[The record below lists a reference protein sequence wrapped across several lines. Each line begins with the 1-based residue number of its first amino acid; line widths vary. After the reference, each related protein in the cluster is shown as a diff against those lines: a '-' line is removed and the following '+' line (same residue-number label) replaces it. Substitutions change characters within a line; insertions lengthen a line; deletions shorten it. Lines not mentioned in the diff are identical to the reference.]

1 MMFRQWR
8 FWVGCSLSVV
18 LTVAAL
24 VLLASL
30 ARDSGSRM
38 LVSTLGEN
46 STTIGT
52 DIRLKIGRAL
62 AAGVPLDKLVGVQ
75 QVFEAALDNNRE
87 ISFFALVNSDAQIL
101 TFAARNNATALQL
114 SLMKQVVQLQERTV
128 RNLKKDESGAQV
140 SSKVGESFE
149 AVRMPV
155 AETPE
160 GDPTASLFI
169 GYPENYIDQH
179 VNALAT
185 DVVFAALTAVVLVLE
200 FLWFA
205 SQLKNVRDVGR
216 FRAFVRRLSQ
226 RSFQFRARMSTQD
239 SMGELSRTL
248 DVRLDRLA
256 QRFHKLMEMI
266 QQSPARLAGTTGAMR
281 VDMLSLGQRFGLIA
295 EPKELPSPVDIAHFR
310 IAVFLVAMSAE
321 MCRPFFAIYAGD
333 LVGPDN
339 LSSQLLSSI
348 PLTVFLIFWGISQ
361 PLGVAILNR
370 MGARR
375 WLTTAAV
382 MVGLGTLGSAA
393 TDNWYLLVA
402 LQGLTGF
409 CFGSLLICSL
419 ALMIRS
425 GSGGMTAYL
434 TALVAA
440 GICGSVIGGLLQSN
454 FGYTIAFIVAAAC
467 PFLAI
472 GFMSSPANRA
482 VKKDS
487 RRLSLVAT
495 FKNMLKGNLV
505 SLIALSTIPARMI
518 TTAFLLLIVPLTIMQ
533 MGESAAVVGRL
544 ILLYFF
550 GLFLLAANA
559 EKLASHWKASK
570 AFVIVGATVI
580 VSACLTG
587 HALDGIW
594 GMVAA
599 CVLLGVGQSLMA
611 GSQGNLA
618 IKMMAES
625 APAEANLDLSLGIY
639 RFFDRIGA
647 ALGPIFAAVLI
658 QQYGLREA
666 MLWMAVTLGV
676 CTLASLLTFVVFKGR
691 GQATEALT

>member
-24 VLLASL
+24 VLLAAL

-46 STTIGT
+46 STAIGT
-52 DIRLKIGRAL
+52 DIRLKVERAL
-62 AAGVPLDKLVGVQ
+62 GAGVPLDKLVGVRE
-75 QVFEAALDNNRE
+75 VFEAALNNYRE
-87 ISFFALVNSDAQIL
+87 ISFFALVNGDAQIL
-101 TFAARNNATALQL
+101 TFTARSNATALQL
-114 SLMKQVVQLQERTV
+114 SLMKQIVQLQERTA
-128 RNLKKDESGAQV
+128 RNLKLDEAGVQV
-140 SSKVGESFE
+140 TSKTGESFQ
-149 AVRMPV
+149 AVRMPF

-205 SQLKNVRDVGR
+205 SQLKGVRDVGR
-216 FRAFVRRLSQ
+216 FRAFVKRLAQ
-226 RSFQFRARMSTQD
+226 RNFEFRAHMNSRD
-239 SMGELSRTL
+239 SMGEMSRVL
-248 DVRLDRLA
+248 DVRLNHLA
-256 QRFHKLMEMI
+256 QRFHQLMNMI
-266 QQSPARLAGTTGAMR
+266 QRAPTR
-281 VDMLSLGQRFGLIA
+281 VAVASAAVQADLINLGQRFGLIA

-321 MCRPFFAIYAGD
+321 MCRPFFAIYAAE
-333 LVGPDN
+333 LVSPDS
-339 LSSQLLSSI
+339 LSSQMLSSI
-348 PLTVFLIFWGISQ
+348 PLTVFLILWGISQ
-361 PLGVAILNR
+361 PLGVAILKR
-370 MGARR
+370 VGARR
-375 WLTTAAV
+375 WLTTAAAV
-382 MVGLGTLGSAA
+382 VGFSILGSAA
-393 TDNWYLLVA
+393 TDSWYVLVA
-402 LQGLTGF
+402 LQSLAGF
-409 CFGSLLICSL
+409 CFGSVLICSL
-419 ALMIRS
+419 TLMIRS

-454 FGYTIAFIVAAAC
+454 FGYIIAFIVAAAC

-482 VKKDS
+482 YKKDS
-487 RRLSLVAT
+487 RKLSLKAT
-495 FKNMLKGNLV
+495 FKNMVKGNLV
-505 SLIALSTIPARMI
+505 GLIALSTIPARMV
-518 TTAFLLLIVPLTIMQ
+518 TTAFLLIIVPLTIAQ

-559 EKLASHWKASK
+559 EKLANHWQVPK
-570 AFVIVGATVI
+570 AFVLCGAVVI
-580 VSACLTG
+580 MSACLVG

-625 APAEANLDLSLGIY
+625 APTDANLDLSLGIY
-639 RFFDRIGA
+639 RLFDRLGA
-647 ALGPIFAAVLI
+647 ALGPVFAAVLI
-658 QQYGLREA
+658 QQFGLREV
-666 MLWMAVTLGV
+666 MLWLAVTLGV
-676 CTLASLLTFVVFKGR
+676 CTVASLFTFIVFKEQR
-691 GQATEALT
+691 PATELVA

>member
-1 MMFRQWR
+1 MLSPKWR

-24 VLLASL
+24 VLLAAL
-30 ARDSGSRM
+30 ARESGSRA

-46 STTIGT
+46 STAVGT
-52 DIRLKIGRAL
+52 DIRLKIERAF

-75 QVFEAALDNNRE
+75 DVFKAALNNHRE
-87 ISFFALVNSDAQIL
+87 ISFFALVDSDAQIL
-101 TFAARNNATALQL
+101 TFTARNNATAPQL
-114 SLMKQVVQLQERTV
+114 SLMKQVVEVQERTA
-128 RNLKKDESGAQV
+128 RNLKQDESGIQV
-140 SSKVGESFE
+140 TSKIGESFE
-149 AVRMPV
+149 AVRMPI
-155 AETPE
+155 AETLG
-160 GDPTASLFI
+160 GDPKASLFI
-169 GYPENYIDQH
+169 GYPGNYIDQH

-205 SQLKNVRDVGR
+205 SQLKGMRDVGR
-216 FRAFVRRLSQ
+216 FRAFVKRLALPN
-226 RSFQFRARMSTQD
+226 FGFRAHMTTRD
-239 SMGELSRTL
+239 SMGEMSRVL
-248 DVRLDRLA
+248 DIRLNHLA
-256 QRFHKLMEMI
+256 QRFHHLMDI
-266 QQSPARLAGTTGAMR
+266 VRQSPARLGVATDAIQTDL
-281 VDMLSLGQRFGLIA
+281 VSLGQRFGLIA

-321 MCRPFFAIYAGD
+321 MCRPFFAIYASE
-333 LVGPDN
+333 LAGPEN

-348 PLTVFLIFWGISQ
+348 PLTVFIVFWAISQ
-361 PLGVAILNR
+361 PLGVAILSKI
-370 MGARR
+370 GARR
-375 WLTTAAV
+375 WLTTAAAV
-382 MVGLGTLGSAA
+382 IGLATLGSAA
-393 TDNWYLLVA
+393 TDSWYILVA

-409 CFGSLLICSL
+409 CFGSTLICSL

-454 FGYTIAFIVAAAC
+454 FGYTIAFIVAATC

-482 VKKDS
+482 YKKDS
-487 RRLSLVAT
+487 RRLSLAAT
-495 FKNMLKGNLV
+495 LKNMLKGNLV
-505 SLIALSTIPARMI
+505 SLIALSTIPARMV
-518 TTAFLLLIVPLTIMQ
+518 TTAFLLIIVPLTIAQ

-550 GLFLLAANA
+550 GLLLFAANA
-559 EKLASHWKASK
+559 EKLATRWRASK
-570 AFVIVGATVI
+570 AFILCGAVVT
-580 VSACLTG
+580 VSACLVG

-599 CVLLGVGQSLMA
+599 CILLGLGQSLMS
-611 GSQGNLA
+611 GSLGNLA
-618 IKMMAES
+618 INMMAES

-639 RFFDRIGA
+639 RFFDRLGA

-658 QQYGLREA
+658 QQYGLREV
-666 MLWMAVTLGV
+666 MLWLAVTLGG
-676 CTLASLLTFVVFKGR
+676 CTLASLLTFWVFKKR